1 MPLFAILPAPR
12 CLEGRDLLGRRSAT
26 GSGQCLDLFPDTL
39 MHQLDGLG
47 SVDGDDALGILLG
60 KLVITCFDA
69 LEKRSV
75 RSLETV
81 FLSFHPIDR
90 PGFDVVIR

>member
-1 MPLFAILPAPR
+1 
-12 CLEGRDLLGRRSAT
+12 
-26 GSGQCLDLFPDTL
+26 

-81 FLSFHPIDR
+81 FLRFTQLIGPALTS
-90 PGFDVVIR
+90 